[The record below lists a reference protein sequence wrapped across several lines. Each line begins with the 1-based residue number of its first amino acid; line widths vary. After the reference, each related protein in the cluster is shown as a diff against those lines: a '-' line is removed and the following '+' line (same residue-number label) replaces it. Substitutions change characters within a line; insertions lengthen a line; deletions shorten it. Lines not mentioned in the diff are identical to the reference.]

1 MTVALLLF
9 TMLTTKILQEILD
22 SKLCKE
28 EKGKRL
34 YYFGQPAPFEE
45 NWSVFT
51 GDRPTHP

>member
-1 MTVALLLF
+1 MIVAPLLF

-34 YYFGQPAPFEE
+34 HYFGQPAPFEE
-45 NWSVFT
+45 N
-51 GDRPTHP
+51 